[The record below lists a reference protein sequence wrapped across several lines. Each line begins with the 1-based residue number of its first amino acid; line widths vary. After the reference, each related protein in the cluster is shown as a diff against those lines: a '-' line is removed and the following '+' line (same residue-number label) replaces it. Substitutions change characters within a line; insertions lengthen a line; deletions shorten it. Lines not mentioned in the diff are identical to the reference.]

1 MKECDRINGLFGE
14 FHDRHVDAGTEKL
27 MRDHFLSCTSCR
39 EDFKWYGFTVQALA
53 RLEEIPPPQDF
64 VAQLNKR
71 LDAAGRSF
79 FTPFLVSLK
88 SFFAT
93 SPYLPLPVGV
103 ATLAVIAVVGFVVYN
118 HPGSELMHP
127 GPSLQAYER
136 PGAEAM
142 PALGD
147 AKAAKPSDAARS
159 KSLYSGP
166 ISPFTMPPSANIHQQ
181 LAATSK
187 SLPSGVAAGT
197 RPFFSVAERIGGDN
211 LTVESPS
218 VDRAVESVKKILPN
232 IEGRLVEEKSPGE
245 VGDKILGILI
255 PTGAFSNL
263 TTELINHG
271 AVAVGLGPQA
281 NAPAPSKSGTNNVML
296 YIHFVQ
302 SRE

>member
-14 FHDRHVDAGTEKL
+14 FHDRHVDAGTEKV

-71 LDAAGRSF
+71 LDAEGGSP

-103 ATLAVIAVVGFVVYN
+103 ATLAVIAVVGLVVYN
-118 HPGSELMHP
+118 HPASELMQP
-127 GPSLQAYER
+127 GTVLQAYER

-142 PALGD
+142 PVTGD
-147 AKAAKPSDAARS
+147 VRSAKPSDAARS

-166 ISPFTMPPSANIHQQ
+166 TSPFALPRSVNIHQQ
-181 LAATSK
+181 LAAASK
-187 SLPSGVAAGT
+187 SLPSSMSAGS
-197 RPFFSVAERIGGDN
+197 RPFFTVVERIGGDN

-218 VDRAVESVKKILPN
+218 VDLAVESVKKILPN
-232 IEGRLVEEKSPGE
+232 IEGRLVEEKSPGQ
-245 VGDKILGILI
+245 VGDKILGVLI

-281 NAPAPSKSGTNNVML
+281 NAPAPSKSGTDNVVL